1 MSLSLYL
8 ILWGI
13 SKKDD
18 LVFFVKDA
26 IPNQEVIAKISKIKK
41 KYAEAYS
48 IETLKDSTDQVNP
61 VCEHFKWCG
70 GCTTQQLDYQKQ
82 LYYKQK
88 QVSDILNKIFSSL
101 SLNIGA
107 VLRLFKWTNLFISI

>member
-1 MSLSLYL
+1 MQHKKLKRGQEIKLEISDLAFGGR
-8 ILWGI
+8 GI

-41 KYAEAYS
+41 NYVEAYNIKIIKNS
-48 IETLKDSTDQVNP
+48 INQTEP
-61 VCEHFKWCG
+61 VCQHFEWCG

-82 LYYKQK
+82 LH
-88 QVSDILNKIFSSL
+88 
-101 SLNIGA
+101 
-107 VLRLFKWTNLFISI
+107 